1 MEALWDKEK
10 FIGAKITKE
19 EADVLIKVI
28 GKLRLSD
35 LDKAGLSEEE
45 RFLLKYIFY
54 ELGKKK

>member
-45 RFLLKYIFY
+45 RFLLNYIFY
-54 ELGKKK
+54 ELG